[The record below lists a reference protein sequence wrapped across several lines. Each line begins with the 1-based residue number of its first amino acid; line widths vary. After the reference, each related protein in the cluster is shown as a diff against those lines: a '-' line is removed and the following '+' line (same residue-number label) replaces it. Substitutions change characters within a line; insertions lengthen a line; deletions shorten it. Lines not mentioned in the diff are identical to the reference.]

1 MIQAPLYLSDVAFS
15 LTSRESIRK
24 AMATVSQSGGRQGVP
39 SKGGRY
45 RGIMSKIM
53 GNVSQVCLIARQGW
67 LADQPSDPVG
77 RIARIRRGWSAI
89 L

>member
-39 SKGGRY
+39 SKGG
-45 RGIMSKIM
+45 K
-53 GNVSQVCLIARQGW
+53 VSEESCEDYG
-67 LADQPSDPVG
+67 
-77 RIARIRRGWSAI
+77 
-89 L
+89 